1 MKLHKSAAAARPSPA
16 RPLAFTL
23 IELLVVIAIIA
34 ILASLLLPAL
44 ARAKEKAK
52 QVNCLSNARQLALG
66 VMMYLDEHEDTFP
79 PSADYS
85 LPTSDPERV
94 WPTKVL
100 PYVGGTEVFSCPSAP
115 GRAYPSNWAARGLG
129 SIGYTTATAYDPT
142 SVEGFPTLTRA
153 STMDSPVQTPLFA
166 DSANGPTANKYRGFT
181 FDPYNGVANATDAR
195 LGTPLISERDLVQEL
210 SALPPAALKPV
221 LARHSKLAILIFGD
235 GHAAPYTA
243 ASILAQEKG
252 AALHWRFRPQ
262 LPP

>member
-1 MKLHKSAAAARPSPA
+1 MKKSSQSGTKAF
-16 RPLAFTL
+16 AFTL

-66 VMMYLDEHEDTFP
+66 VFLYVDDHDDAFP

-100 PYVGGTEVFSCPSAP
+100 PYVGSTDVFSCPSVRE
-115 GRAYPSNWAARGLG
+115 RAYPSNWAARGVG
-129 SIGYTTATAYDPT
+129 SIGYTTGTAYDPT
-142 SVEGFPTLTRA
+142 SVEGFPALARG
-153 STMDSPVQTPLFA
+153 SMMDNPTMTPLFG

-181 FDPYNGVANATDAR
+181 FDPYNGVANTYDPR
-195 LGTPLISERDLVQEL
+195 LGTPLISERDLVQDL
-210 SALPPAALKPV
+210 AALPPAALKPL
-221 LARHSKLAILIFGD
+221 LARHARLVILIFGD
-235 GHAAPYTA
+235 GHAAAYTTQ
-243 ASILAQEKG
+243 SILAQEKG
-252 AALHWRFRPQ
+252 AALHWRFRQP
-262 LPP
+262 